1 MSIIVVAENSVTHAI
16 VVTMMAQITSIGRME
31 SGDTPFVIPVTQN
44 MIAKIAF
51 IRSSPHGVPCSLI
64 I

>member
-1 MSIIVVAENSVTHAI
+1 
-16 VVTMMAQITSIGRME
+16 ME

>member
-1 MSIIVVAENSVTHAI
+1 
-16 VVTMMAQITSIGRME
+16 ME
-31 SGDTPFVIPVTQN
+31 SDGTPFVIPVTQN